1 MKSKLFIPLLLIS
14 CFCFAPVLACG
25 PMECTVGK
33 PFFFSLAINE
43 TDEATLQRRE
53 NLLLWQQ
60 QTSPSIPLKDIEEVI
75 YGELEP
81 EPTKVF
87 WQDSVIKWTFERNRW
102 HANRFL
108 THLYTTQDDEALNF
122 IMLAKHIEKLRA
134 DRNSLWYYP
143 KDKSEYDKGFDP
155 AIATILHYNGQR
167 FRDRY
172 SLQLVRALFASGRYN
187 ECREAFN
194 TRLANLP
201 SNNLM
206 RRLTEGYAAGAAI
219 RTDDTDVALQ
229 YFASIGDAEAITPFI
244 AGPFAKREALNAAA
258 KANPDSPKLL
268 AYIEKLLCTW
278 DAYANAPKDILAV
291 ANNVLHEAKVM
302 DRVPWLYISAY
313 LTENYPDKA
322 RLIDEAYALATDQAY
337 KDYIRAY
344 RMCVHADMGR
354 TAGLLGDLKWLEHK
368 VASEPKRDDP
378 QWVYIAKGIVFWH
391 LVPYYV
397 RTGNMVRA
405 LQLANYG
412 DNMPLTQQNPSW
424 QDYISNYYCYGFTTG
439 QIPLARKY
447 ASYWNPHDF
456 CNTFFRLLNMQSA
469 STVEKYIASL
479 QSQDALA
486 AHLNAQGHTNRNYL
500 WDIAGT
506 LALRQMDYRNAV
518 RYLARV
524 SPSYQ
529 KLLNVDRDGY
539 LKRDPFEKLLPNFD
553 MSGNLKLNFATRM
566 LRLEKT
572 MNTASNPNE
581 RADAT
586 LAYAT
591 GYRNSFGHCWALTA
605 YAKGNPGC
613 DFNWDFLGAEGQERL
628 KTLHAVRNVDPS
640 ALDDRYDQ
648 LIAQALNEY
657 TDPERLAK
665 AYLFL
670 HQYRNVVEKCPQTKT
685 AEFVREHCDGWR
697 DWMVNNN

>member
-14 CFCFAPVLACG
+14 CFAPVLACG

-33 PFFFSLAINE
+33 PFFFSLASQE
-43 TDEATLQRRE
+43 TDPQKME
-53 NLLLWQQ
+53 NLRLWQQ
-60 QTSPSIPLKDIEEVI
+60 QTSPYIPLKDIEEVI
-75 YGELEP
+75 YGEIEP
-81 EPTKVF
+81 QASRIF
-87 WQDSVIKWTFERNRW
+87 WQDSLIRWEFKRNST

-108 THLYTTQDDEALNF
+108 NHLYSTNDEEALNF

-143 KDKSEYDKGFDP
+143 KDKSAYDAGFEP
-155 AIATILHYNGQR
+155 AIATIRHYHGQR

-187 ECREAFN
+187 ECKEAFDA
-194 TRLANLP
+194 RLSHLP
-201 SNNLM
+201 NQHLM
-206 RRLTEGYAAGAAI
+206 RRLAEGYAAGAAV
-219 RTDDTDVALQ
+219 RTHDAKSALR
-229 YFASIGDAEAITPFI
+229 YFASIGDAASMIPFI
-244 AGPFAKREALNAAA
+244 AGKLAPKQALQAAA
-258 KANPDSPKLL
+258 EANPDSPKLL
-268 AYIEKLLCTW
+268 AYIEEVLRSEDVST
-278 DAYANAPKDILAV
+278 NTQNDILCV
-291 ANNVLHEAKVM
+291 ANSVLHDTKVN
-302 DRVPWLYISAY
+302 DRVPWLYIGAY
-313 LTENYPDKA
+313 LTEDYQDKVC
-322 RLIDEAYALATDQAY
+322 LIDEAYALATHHGY

-344 RMCVHADMGR
+344 RMCVHADIGR
-354 TAGLLGDLKWLEHK
+354 TDDLLSDLKWLERK
-368 VASEPKRDDP
+368 VSTASKDDS
-378 QWVYIAKGIVFWH
+378 QRWRYLSQGIVFWH

-412 DNMPLTQQNPSW
+412 DNMPLSQQNPHW
-424 QDYISNYYCYGFTTG
+424 QDYIFSYGFTAS

-456 CNTFFRLLNMQSA
+456 CNIFFRLLNMQSA
-469 STVEKYIASL
+469 STVEKYVASL

-486 AHLNAQGHTNRNYL
+486 AHLNAQGYTNLNYL

-506 LALRQMDYRNAV
+506 LALRQMDYKNAAKS
-518 RYLARV
+518 LARV

-539 LKRDPFEKLLPNFD
+539 LKRDPFEKLLPDFD

-581 RADAT
+581 RADAK

-591 GYRNSFGHCWALTA
+591 GYRNSFGHCWALTT
-605 YAKGNPGC
+605 YEKGNPGC

-648 LIAQALNEY
+648 LIAQALDEY
-657 TDPERLAK
+657 TDPERLAQ

-670 HQYRNVVEKCPQTKT
+670 QQYRNVVEKCPQTKT